1 MTCIIGLEDNG
12 NVYVGSDS
20 ALSDSWT
27 ISSLQAKEKI
37 FVNSDIIF
45 GCCGS
50 MRVAQLLHYALEI
63 PEHDSDKS
71 DMEYLVVDFV
81 DALRSLLKDKGTLH
95 SSDEDGKVEYLPH
108 SALIV
113 GYKSKVYVVDADFQV
128 SRSIGGFVCEG
139 SGKEV
144 ASGAMQVIKDRHD
157 LTPEDKIKKSLE
169 ASAIHTCYVQGPF
182 HVLAINDEGEELED

>member
-1 MTCIIGLEDNG
+1 MTCIIGLEDSG

-20 ALSDSWT
+20 ALSDTWT

-37 FVNSDIIF
+37 FINGNIIF

-50 MRVAQLLHYALEI
+50 VRVAQLLHYALEI
-63 PEHDSDKS
+63 PEHESDKS
-71 DMEYLVVDFV
+71 DMEYLVIDFI
-81 DALRSLLKDKGTLH
+81 DAIRTLLKEKGTLRAPA
-95 SSDEDGKVEYLPH
+95 DDGKVEYLPY
-108 SALIV
+108 SALII
-113 GYKSKVYVVDADFQV
+113 GYKGKVYVVDEDFQI
-128 SRSIGGFVCEG
+128 SRSIGGFSCEG

-144 ASGAMQVIKDRHD
+144 ASGAMQVIKDRFD

-182 HVLAINDEGEELED
+182 HVLMVNDIGEELED